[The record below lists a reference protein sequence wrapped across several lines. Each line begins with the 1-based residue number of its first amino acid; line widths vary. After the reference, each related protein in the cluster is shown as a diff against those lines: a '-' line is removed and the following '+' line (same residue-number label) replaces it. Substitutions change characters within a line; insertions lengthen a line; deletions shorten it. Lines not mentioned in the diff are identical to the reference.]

1 MVRKIERDV
10 YILSDRL
17 KARIEYTRATNMVDL
32 VFHFRDYQI
41 PEGAVA
47 NVYMQKPSGKAVYN
61 NATIEGNDIIVNA
74 TKQMFAELGNS
85 ALQIRLKKDGEELV
99 TFEQPVLVKQNYTAG
114 DFQSENES
122 GFFEEYEEKLK
133 EATEKANNAAE
144 NADEKAGKAETAAG
158 NANEATNEA
167 NTAAEA
173 ANTGAERANTAAEAA
188 EAAAG
193 NANEAANEAN
203 TAAEAANKVAQDVK
217 EKAENGEFTGTI
229 KIGNVTTGLPG
240 TEASVT
246 NRGTEQHAVLDMT
259 IPEGKTGQVENI
271 DTVTIEF
278 EQAEA
283 RENINSGE
291 NFSGIFGKVKKW
303 FADLG
308 TAAFMKTANNL
319 VTTGEGFLL
328 DARQGKAL
336 DDKASQLLNMLQTAN
351 NQISQLI
358 NELSEARVKITALE
372 SKQMQVSGDLSDWL
386 ILKYPNGYIE
396 AHRRYQYTG
405 IATTTS
411 AGGQYVSGTLWSGS
425 TPVISGVTWNGGHG
439 MASYGSR
446 SAGTYFYRL
455 DQINDGAG
463 AVRCVIACRISNTNV
478 NFPAHIVLTG
488 TWR

>member
-99 TFEQPVLVKQNYTAG
+99 TFEQPVFVKQNYTAG

-229 KIGNVTTGLPG
+229 EIGNVVTGEPG

-246 NRGTEQHAVLDMT
+246 NRGTKQNAVLDMV

-308 TAAFMKTANNL
+308 TAAFMKIANNL
-319 VTTGEGFLL
+319 LTTEEGFLL
-328 DARQGKAL
+328 DARQGKVL
-336 DDKASQLLNMLQTAN
+336 DEKISELTSKLEFNLEDHWGGADFSGTVKATVIGHNVMLSIILQTARE
-351 NQISQLI
+351 I
-358 NELSEARVKITALE
+358 EAGVKIKARAIPNKHINIAPSEVLLLKSISERNST
-372 SKQMQVSGDLSDWL
+372 
-386 ILKYPNGYIE
+386 ILFEMGRDGILTIYPYVTLPKSNYI
-396 AHRRYQYTG
+396 Y
-405 IATTTS
+405 
-411 AGGQYVSGTLWSGS
+411 
-425 TPVISGVTWNGGHG
+425 GVLN
-439 MASYGSR
+439 Y
-446 SAGTYFYRL
+446 
-455 DQINDGAG
+455 I
-463 AVRCVIACRISNTNV
+463 I
-478 NFPAHIVLTG
+478 
-488 TWR
+488 